1 MIQRGKNFEIV
12 RASAGSG
19 KTYRLVLMYL
29 ECALQYEDPR
39 SFRRILALTFTNKA
53 AAEMK
58 SRILEDLEKLSLGES
73 DKLSMLSELLSLSPI
88 QVKHRSALLHKEM
101 LHRYSDISV
110 MTIDKFINRLVKS
123 FARDLALEQDY
134 RIEIDAN
141 KVLEEAVSQLLEKLG
156 SPGNNDLTS
165 LLKSFALNR
174 VDDDQ
179 DAGVRRPLTQ
189 LGRTLMQEKMS
200 GVIELLS
207 DINPTDFKRISNE
220 LRKKNI
226 SLEKNFYSK
235 VDLALAKI
243 KALNIPEDDF
253 PKTGNIFKI
262 LRDLRYVKI
271 ADPTKTFDKIYSDP
285 RAMVKKGVSE
295 ESKVLADS
303 VGSYIVDVYE
313 TLEKLRP
320 GTDDGKTYILSK
332 KLNKRIAL
340 MGTLSALH
348 QEIEQVQIDNNI
360 RTFHAMHER
369 ISDIV
374 KDNYAPF
381 IYERLGSRYNHIF
394 MDEFQD
400 TSITQWHNLVVL
412 YDHAISQGHKTLV
425 VGDGKQAIYRF
436 RNGDYK
442 QLMDLPKLQP
452 GYSGPAIKDA
462 EETFEREKNIS
473 SLDYN
478 FRSGREIVKWNNEL
492 FVAIS
497 EFISPDLKEVY
508 GGLVQTPKTEFNG
521 GVYLDYA
528 VEKTKE
534 DRRKIYT
541 QKIIDRI
548 HFYDGLKYERGDIT
562 ILVRD
567 NETGSNLAQDL
578 LANDIKPMTEE
589 SLQLGRHPGPQAIV
603 ALMRWILR
611 PTDFRQSAIILQCA
625 CAMSNGELNE
635 SEILGKVVKQVEFV
649 REDGTKGKKAIF
661 DTESMLSK
669 VFPKLE
675 LKDKTT
681 GPLAAFVGHACEAF
695 GLTSKYPAYAE
706 GMMELARKVSRVDEN
721 GIHGFLKVWDLDG
734 KDKSIVTSKSKEAVQ
749 IMTVHKAKGLAF
761 KIVITLISAREFNK
775 FSGVIPVD
783 LSVGSNLPL
792 SVAMMEDGDMKDT
805 ILEPQR
811 LDELN
816 RVLLD
821 NMNTTYVA
829 LTRPVERLDVILELE
844 KMDFKEP
851 HNMSELVVLALEK
864 AYGKEVIPGD
874 QTSNFSA
881 KVDKDPQEKSHISM
895 QPEVL
900 KTGASIDQIVIVSD
914 SETVQS
920 KPQGMTSRE
929 LGLEVHRILEC
940 VKTVDDWTKL
950 KNELSSGM
958 SISSEDAQ
966 IIMSRV
972 DSVISGDLTG
982 KYFAK
987 GLHVETE
994 QSIVTS
1000 DGEIIRPDRIINDGK
1015 VWTVIDYK
1023 SSTEGE
1029 TKHKKQVEK
1038 YCSFLSD
1045 IEGTKVEGVIIYT
1058 DPLKLLKVV

>member
-1 MIQRGKNFEIV
+1 M
-12 RASAGSG
+12 
-19 KTYRLVLMYL
+19 
-29 ECALQYEDPR
+29 
-39 SFRRILALTFTNKA
+39 
-53 AAEMK
+53 
-58 SRILEDLEKLSLGES
+58 
-73 DKLSMLSELLSLSPI
+73 
-88 QVKHRSALLHKEM
+88 
-101 LHRYSDISV
+101 
-110 MTIDKFINRLVKS
+110 
-123 FARDLALEQDY
+123 
-134 RIEIDAN
+134 
-141 KVLEEAVSQLLEKLG
+141 
-156 SPGNNDLTS
+156 
-165 LLKSFALNR
+165 
-174 VDDDQ
+174 
-179 DAGVRRPLTQ
+179 
-189 LGRTLMQEKMS
+189 
-200 GVIELLS
+200 
-207 DINPTDFKRISNE
+207 
-220 LRKKNI
+220 
-226 SLEKNFYSK
+226 
-235 VDLALAKI
+235 
-243 KALNIPEDDF
+243 
-253 PKTGNIFKI
+253 
-262 LRDLRYVKI
+262 
-271 ADPTKTFDKIYSDP
+271 
-285 RAMVKKGVSE
+285 
-295 ESKVLADS
+295 
-303 VGSYIVDVYE
+303 
-313 TLEKLRP
+313 
-320 GTDDGKTYILSK
+320 
-332 KLNKRIAL
+332 
-340 MGTLSALH
+340 
-348 QEIEQVQIDNNI
+348 
-360 RTFHAMHER
+360 
-369 ISDIV
+369 
-374 KDNYAPF
+374 
-381 IYERLGSRYNHIF
+381 
-394 MDEFQD
+394 
-400 TSITQWHNLVVL
+400 
-412 YDHAISQGHKTLV
+412 
-425 VGDGKQAIYRF
+425 
-436 RNGDYK
+436 
-442 QLMDLPKLQP
+442 
-452 GYSGPAIKDA
+452 
-462 EETFEREKNIS
+462 
-473 SLDYN
+473 DYN

-492 FVAIS
+492 FVAMS

-508 GGLVQTPKTEFNG
+508 GGLVQTPKTDFNG

-706 GMMELARKVSRVDEN
+706 GMMELARKVSSVDEN

-792 SVAMMEDGDMKDT
+792 KAAMMEDGDMKDT

-851 HNMSELVVLALEK
+851 HNMSELIVLALEK

-881 KVDKDPQEKSHISM
+881 KVEKDPQDKSHISM
-895 QPEVL
+895 QPKVL

-1045 IEGTKVEGVIIYT
+1045 IEGPKVEGVIIYT

>member
-1 MIQRGKNFEIV
+1 MTQRGKNFEIV

-58 SRILEDLEKLSLGES
+58 SRILKDLENLSSGES
-73 DKLSMLSELLSLSPI
+73 DKLSKLSELLSLSPA
-88 QVKHRSALLHKEM
+88 QVVYRSALLHKEM

-110 MTIDKFINRLVKS
+110 MTIDKFVNKLVKS

-156 SPGNNDLTS
+156 SPGNKDLTS

-235 VDLALAKI
+235 VDLALTKI

-374 KDNYAPF
+374 KDNSAPF

-492 FVAIS
+492 FVAMS

-661 DTESMLSK
+661 NTESMLSK

-706 GMMELARKVSRVDEN
+706 GMMELARKVSSVDEN

-761 KIVITLISAREFNK
+761 KIVITLISTREFNK

-792 SVAMMEDGDMKDT
+792 EAAMMEDGDMKDT

-811 LDELN
+811 RDELN

-851 HNMSELVVLALEK
+851 QNMSQLVVWALQK

-881 KVDKDPQEKSHISM
+881 KIEKESPEKSHISM
-895 QPEVL
+895 QPEGL
-900 KTGASIDQIVIVSD
+900 KTGESIDQIVIVSD

-920 KPQGMTSRE
+920 KPQGMTPRE
-929 LGLEVHRILEC
+929 LGLEVHRILES
-940 VKTVDDWTKL
+940 VKTVEDWTKL
-950 KNELSSGM
+950 KTGLSSGM

-972 DSVISGDLTG
+972 ESVISGDLSG
-982 KYFAK
+982 KYFAE

-1000 DGEIIRPDRIINDGK
+1000 DGEIIRPDRIINDGE

-1023 SSTEGE
+1023 SSREGE

-1038 YCSFLSD
+1038 YCSFLSE
-1045 IEGTKVEGVIIYT
+1045 IEGPKVEGVIIYT